1 MATKSLLFQTTIS
14 DLKHL
19 QWRSNANALCRL
31 TFARPPLLPHHTS
44 LLPRSPPPLYR
55 RLHLPHSPPPLYRR
69 LHLPHSPPPLLRHR
83 LRTLFSTM
91 SSMNS
96 PQEEASVKTVRMVIR
111 GRVQGASDLS
121 ELDD

>member
-55 RLHLPHSPPPLYRR
+55 RLHLPHSPPPL
-69 LHLPHSPPPLLRHR
+69 LRHR